1 MIQHYEDFYQRLN
14 NYATITQEAKK
25 SLENLASVKI
35 ITKNTHLSTLY
46 ESQRKIGFV
55 LSGVIRSFYLDEN
68 GNEHNKN
75 FFTKNNFFM
84 TSLDE
89 NPDSSVS
96 IQSITE
102 CCVLMIDYSAYINL
116 SSQHNC
122 LEHALNAILIEYMTQ
137 KQHREIELLSLD
149 AKKRYMKFVNDN
161 PTLETILP
169 QYHIASYLGI
179 TPTQLSRI
187 RKNQHM

>member
-1 MIQHYEDFYQRLN
+1 MIQHYQDFYQRLN

-35 ITKNTHLSTLY
+35 ITKNTYLSAFY

-89 NPDSSVS
+89 DPDASVS
-96 IQSITE
+96 IQSIT
-102 CCVLMIDYSAYINL
+102 
-116 SSQHNC
+116 
-122 LEHALNAILIEYMTQ
+122 
-137 KQHREIELLSLD
+137 
-149 AKKRYMKFVNDN
+149 
-161 PTLETILP
+161 
-169 QYHIASYLGI
+169 
-179 TPTQLSRI
+179 
-187 RKNQHM
+187 